1 MDAAK
6 EEAGKTPPR
15 RAPPRPTR
23 RHRDRLRQE
32 GARALPGG
40 RGRRDRVVLHGVA
53 NTQAAIDA
61 ALAAARSVPG
71 VAEAESAIQV
81 VQEFTVMP

>member
-1 MDAAK
+1 
-6 EEAGKTPPR
+6 
-15 RAPPRPTR
+15 
-23 RHRDRLRQE
+23 
-32 GARALPGG
+32 
-40 RGRRDRVVLHGVA
+40 VA